1 MNELV
6 GKNGSLEQILKYNIK
21 IEGHFISWD
30 HIKKFFVTDHEH
42 KIRLATNL
50 LPSEAVHTAEFVQQM
65 DKLFDCFNSIRRYH
79 FKKVLRGIGSDSCH
93 MGFIGGKLLNT

>member
-42 KIRLATNL
+42 KISLA
-50 LPSEAVHTAEFVQQM
+50 P
-65 DKLFDCFNSIRRYH
+65 KLTKGTYVKIAF
-79 FKKVLRGIGSDSCH
+79 
-93 MGFIGGKLLNT
+93 